1 MSEGILTLVP
11 VPTKNDKSLDSATI
25 NFEFPTLNSKQLIQ
39 ILCSE
44 SDFLAMGLKS
54 KYLLRL
60 SHLKS
65 TRLNLVMLGQKKIL
79 ASYFL
84 PLLSMHLVLNFP
96 NFPVCRLFKWS
107 DNWSFLWLAYLQLFP
122 NLSNRSHTNFL
133 SLLSTCFLSL
143 CLFSHFLGTVSLQR
157 SQVTCSPFR

>member
-1 MSEGILTLVP
+1 MKRWLHFRSYGNFVLFANKRCQIIPLSNKLI
-11 VPTKNDKSLDSATI
+11 TI
-25 NFEFPTLNSKQLIQ
+25 MGGKWWGMWQFL
-39 ILCSE
+39 
-44 SDFLAMGLKS
+44 LAMGLKS

-96 NFPVCRLFKWS
+96 NFPVWRLFKWS

>member
-1 MSEGILTLVP
+1 MKRQTFQTQLGSFFNSKEPTKYEILSVKPGRPDKGGLMSEGILTLVP

-96 NFPVCRLFKWS
+96 NFPV
-107 DNWSFLWLAYLQLFP
+107 
-122 NLSNRSHTNFL
+122 
-133 SLLSTCFLSL
+133 
-143 CLFSHFLGTVSLQR
+143 
-157 SQVTCSPFR
+157 